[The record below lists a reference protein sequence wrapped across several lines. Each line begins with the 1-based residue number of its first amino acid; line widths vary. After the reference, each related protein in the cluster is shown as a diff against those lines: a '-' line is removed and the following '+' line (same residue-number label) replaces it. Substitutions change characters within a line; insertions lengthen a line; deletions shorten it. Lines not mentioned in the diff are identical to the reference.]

1 MIAISTLLQLYA
13 FVKVISA
20 HGHHDIH
27 DIHDIQETL
36 KASKDAL
43 TKDIKPINKMI
54 SKFDEATVLKNLYQ
68 AVNENYFYST
78 IGFNLLLV
86 SFLALLLKF
95 ISIKAILTKVK
106 NNLNSA
112 YTSFMN
118 KFGYLKDFEYEDK
131 LLEDK
136 NHFNIIGLVMNFI
149 KVEIFDDFDFENFFN
164 FFILT
169 GFIKELFLELFY
181 ALFIH
186 AINMNTRK
194 TEKIRLLNLNGVF
207 GWLAKF
213 KLLQVAPISKNA
225 ELLNKNTINNVAV
238 LTKKIMFSYG
248 SFYIFDRLLNITLM
262 KIFGLTSEHTH
273 SHESGDFERSEV
285 EDFLHFIDQ
294 RLKENDDIKSVG
306 IELDIDNEGN
316 IIRSFSATT
325 FQDEEDGEANSEEE
339 ESEEDDEFLVD
350 DDEEEDL
357 VIEIP
362 KYNDSVNIENI
373 KFIILNVV
381 NDFVLNINSGIS
393 LYSIFEKQKIEDYKK
408 FLAVWSIQYMSHVL
422 IDSVYM
428 INKATPLQF
437 TVQLFLSNLGTLL
450 GAFIKHSS
458 KMNKSIPI
466 PKKISE
472 TSHFKSI
479 YSRDQTWANFFCSLF
494 DIKRKYGPIETTV
507 SSNFYTNFLESLKT
521 MDYDLFLL
529 TFQIGFTMF
538 LVFNKILPETRQPN
552 SIKKLLMTAGVVYL
566 GYISK
571 V

>member
-1 MIAISTLLQLYA
+1 MIAVSTLLQLYA
-13 FVKVISA
+13 LVEVISA
-20 HGHHDIH
+20 HGH
-27 DIHDIQETL
+27 HDIQETL
-36 KASKDAL
+36 KASKHAL
-43 TKDIKPINKMI
+43 AKDIKPINKMI
-54 SKFDEATVLKNLYQ
+54 SKFDDTTALKKFYQ
-68 AVNENYFYST
+68 LVNENYFYST

-86 SFLALLLKF
+86 SGLALLLKF

-106 NNLNSA
+106 NTLNTA

-136 NHFNIIGLVMNFI
+136 NHFNIIGLVMNYI

-186 AINMNTRK
+186 AINMNTNRS
-194 TEKIRLLNLNGVF
+194 EKVRLLNLDGVF

-213 KLLQVAPISKNA
+213 KLLQVAPVSKNA

-238 LTKKIMFSYG
+238 LTKKIMFSYA

-273 SHESGDFERSEV
+273 SHDSGDFEKSEV

-325 FQDEEDGEANSEEE
+325 FQDEEDGEGNSEEG
-339 ESEEDDEFLVD
+339 SEEDDEFLVD
-350 DDEEEDL
+350 NDEEEDL

-393 LYSIFEKQKIEDYKK
+393 LYSIFEKQKIQDYKK

-437 TVQLFLSNLGTLL
+437 TAQLFLSNLGTLL

-458 KMNKSIPI
+458 KLNKSIPI
-466 PKKISE
+466 PKKITE
-472 TSHFKSI
+472 TSHIKSI
-479 YSRDQTWANFFCSLF
+479 YSKDQTWANFFCSMF

>member
-1 MIAISTLLQLYA
+1 MILKNMILQLYV
-13 FVKVISA
+13 FTKVISA
-20 HGHHDIH
+20 HGNHDIH
-27 DIHDIQETL
+27 DTL
-36 KASKDAL
+36 EASKEVL
-43 TKDIKPINKMI
+43 TKDFKPINKMI
-54 SKFDEATVLKNLYQ
+54 TKLDNATVLKNFYQ
-68 AVNENYFYST
+68 LVNENYFYST
-78 IGFNLLLV
+78 VGFNLLFV
-86 SFLALLLKF
+86 SLLALLLRF
-95 ISIKAILTKVK
+95 ISIKSILSKLK
-106 NNLNSA
+106 NKLNKN

-118 KFGYLKDFEYEDK
+118 KYGYLKDFEYDDK

-136 NHFNIIGLVMNFI
+136 NHFNIIGLVMNFL

-186 AINMNTRK
+186 VINMNTKK
-194 TEKIRLLNLNGVF
+194 TDKIRLLNLDGVF

-213 KLLQVAPISKNA
+213 KLMQVAPTSKSA

-238 LTKKIMFSYG
+238 LTKKIMFSYA

-262 KIFGLTSEHTH
+262 KIFGFNSEHVH

-325 FQDEEDGEANSEEE
+325 FQDDEAEVNSEED
-339 ESEEDDEFLVD
+339 ESEEDDEFMVD
-350 DDEEEDL
+350 NEEDM

-362 KYNDSVNIENI
+362 KYNNSRNIENI

-393 LYSIFEKQKIEDYKK
+393 LYSIFEKQSIQDYKK
-408 FLAVWSIQYMSHVL
+408 FLAVWSIQHSFHVL

-437 TVQLFLSNLGTLL
+437 TIQLLLSNLGTLL
-450 GAFIKHSS
+450 GIFIKHSS
-458 KMNKSIPI
+458 KLNKSIPI
-466 PKKISE
+466 PKIISE
-472 TSHFKSI
+472 TSHLKSI

-507 SSNFYTNFLESLKT
+507 SSNFYTNFLDSLKT
-521 MDYDLFLL
+521 VDYDLFLL

-538 LVFNKILPETRQPN
+538 LVFNKILPETKQPN
-552 SIKKLLMTAGVVYL
+552 SIKKLLMTAGIVYL

>member
-106 NNLNSA
+106 NKLNNA

-273 SHESGDFERSEV
+273 SHEFGDFERSEV

-393 LYSIFEKQKIEDYKK
+393 LYSIFEKQKIQDYKK

>member
-1 MIAISTLLQLYA
+1 MILKNMILQLYV
-13 FVKVISA
+13 FTKVISA
-20 HGHHDIH
+20 HGNHDIH
-27 DIHDIQETL
+27 DTL
-36 KASKDAL
+36 EASKEVL
-43 TKDIKPINKMI
+43 TKDFKPINKMI
-54 SKFDEATVLKNLYQ
+54 TKLDNATVLKNFYQ
-68 AVNENYFYST
+68 LVNENYFYST
-78 IGFNLLLV
+78 VGFNLLFV
-86 SFLALLLKF
+86 SLLALLLRF
-95 ISIKAILTKVK
+95 ISIKSILSKLK
-106 NNLNSA
+106 NKLNKN

-118 KFGYLKDFEYEDK
+118 KYGYLKDFEYDDK

-136 NHFNIIGLVMNFI
+136 NHFNIIGLVMNFL

-186 AINMNTRK
+186 VINMNTKK
-194 TEKIRLLNLNGVF
+194 TDKIRLLNLDGVF

-213 KLLQVAPISKNA
+213 KLMQVAPTSKSA

-238 LTKKIMFSYG
+238 LTKKIMFSYA

-262 KIFGLTSEHTH
+262 KIFGLNSEHVH

-325 FQDEEDGEANSEEE
+325 FQDDEAEVNSEED
-339 ESEEDDEFLVD
+339 ESEEDDEFMVD
-350 DDEEEDL
+350 NEEDM

-362 KYNDSVNIENI
+362 KYNNSRNIENI

-393 LYSIFEKQKIEDYKK
+393 LYSIFEKQSIQDYKK
-408 FLAVWSIQYMSHVL
+408 FLAVWSIQHSFHVL

-437 TVQLFLSNLGTLL
+437 TIQLLLSNLGTLL
-450 GAFIKHSS
+450 GIFIKHSS
-458 KMNKSIPI
+458 KLNKSIPI
-466 PKKISE
+466 PKIISE
-472 TSHFKSI
+472 TSHLKSI

-507 SSNFYTNFLESLKT
+507 SSNFYTNFLDSLKT
-521 MDYDLFLL
+521 VDYDLFLL

-538 LVFNKILPETRQPN
+538 LVFNKILPETKQPN
-552 SIKKLLMTAGVVYL
+552 SIKKLLMTAGIVYL